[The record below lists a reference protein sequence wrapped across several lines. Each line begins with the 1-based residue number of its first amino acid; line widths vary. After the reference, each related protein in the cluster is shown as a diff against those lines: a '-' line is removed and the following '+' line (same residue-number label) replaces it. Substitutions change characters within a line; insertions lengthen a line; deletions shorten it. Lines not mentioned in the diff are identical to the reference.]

1 MTASSVAQYCGY
13 CLARFKANESR
24 CPECHAIAGGL
35 GYRQAQQALLGAL
48 TGRAIGE
55 RRVHLIRLIGNRADA
70 GAAPALVEFALD
82 CGSDQ
87 VEALAVVEC
96 LDRILVGPARLDAL
110 RRLNQQHPDDVVRL
124 TAAQALTR
132 YV

>member
-1 MTASSVAQYCGY
+1 M
-13 CLARFKANESR
+13 
-24 CPECHAIAGGL
+24 
-35 GYRQAQQALLGAL
+35 
-48 TGRAIGE
+48 
-55 RRVHLIRLIGNRADA
+55 
-70 GAAPALVEFALD
+70 EFALD

-132 YV
+132 CV